1 MELHDGDGEGGDLVE
16 AKKRSGGDGG
26 DRGDAVGEAEREGV
40 RHHTAVRATRCVD
53 VVEVDAELS
62 KNHHKYYMGKV
73 SDSSSHNNRDSE
85 PLLKEGSSPRVPKGP
100 SCHE

>member
-1 MELHDGDGEGGDLVE
+1 
-16 AKKRSGGDGG
+16 
-26 DRGDAVGEAEREGV
+26 
-40 RHHTAVRATRCVD
+40 VD

-73 SDSSSHNNRDSE
+73 SDSSSHNNRDSKT
-85 PLLKEGSSPRVPKGP
+85 LLKEGSSPRVPKDP